1 MSGSGRYEPRSM
13 LGKVV
18 HELEETAI
26 AVLLGMMTILTF
38 VNVILRYVFNSM
50 VIWGLEV
57 VLILFAWLVLFGVTY
72 AFKVTANLGV
82 DAIISIVSPRARY
95 VLALLSAACCL
106 LYALLIAKGAWDY
119 WAPFAG
125 MQQTTGRWFPTGF
138 DAATRDRAFFET
150 DQVPMLEWLRWLE
163 DAINDGERYSKMP
176 RMIPYMIL
184 PIAAALML
192 LRIVQ
197 ATIRIARGEQANM
210 IVTHEVE
217 EALEEIAKSRKDQ
230 V

>member
-1 MSGSGRYEPRSM
+1 MSGSGRYEPRGM
-13 LGKVV
+13 LGKAV
-18 HELEETAI
+18 HEFEETAI
-26 AVLLGMMTILTF
+26 AVLLGLMTLLTF
-38 VNVILRYVFNSM
+38 VNVIMRYVFNSM

-57 VLILFAWLVLFGVTY
+57 VLVLFAWLVLFGMTY

-95 VLALLSAACCL
+95 VMALLSAACCL
-106 LYALLIAKGAWDY
+106 IYALLICKGAWDY

-125 MQQTTGRWFPTGF
+125 LQQTTGKWFPTGF
-138 DAATRDRAFFET
+138 DASTRDRAFFET
-150 DQVPMLEWLRWLE
+150 DQIPMLDWLRWLE
-163 DAINDGERYSKMP
+163 DAINEGDRYSKMP

-197 ATIRIARGEQANM
+197 VTIRIARGEQSSL

-217 EALEEIAKSRKDQ
+217 EALEEIANNRKGQ